1 MIFFSYKFLSIMKNL
16 FISSFSLLLMTWLTV
31 SCHNENLS
39 PECDVIETFYNDEF
53 ENITC
58 SLQNINTDDQTV
70 NLVIK
75 TQADYEKYF
84 ICGTQL
90 PAVDFDKYFII
101 TGGYRHNNC
110 AIFDSQQVQL
120 CNNKII
126 YGVRMLEQDCHAI
139 TNVYYATVIEKKY
152 ENLAVEFD
160 VKFAN

>member
-1 MIFFSYKFLSIMKNL
+1 MKYLFYFYFSILFL
-16 FISSFSLLLMTWLTV
+16 TGLTV
-31 SCHNENLS
+31 SCRNENLS
-39 PECDVIETFYNDEF
+39 PECEVIETFYNDEF
-53 ENITC
+53 ENIPC

-90 PAVDFDKYFII
+90 PAVDFDKYFILA
-101 TGGYRHNNC
+101 GRYRHNNC
-110 AIFDSQQVQL
+110 AVFDNQQVLL

-126 YGVRMLEQDCHAI
+126 YRVRMLEQVCHSF
-139 TNVYYATVIEKKY
+139 TDVYYATAIEKKY
-152 ENLAVEFD
+152 EALPVEFD